1 MSALKY
7 RFIGDFSDLEF
18 INASPIEN
26 DKKGRIQLL
35 FAAEIRTGQG
45 EKAKLV
51 RRELSKELE
60 VFWKAKVS
68 PELYRKL
75 KSLGLRSGAK
85 CSIKAA
91 IDNWGEQNSGGVWF
105 EILELLE
112 CEPGLG
118 GEASAA

>member
-45 EKAKLV
+45 EKA
-51 RRELSKELE
+51 
-60 VFWKAKVS
+60 
-68 PELYRKL
+68 
-75 KSLGLRSGAK
+75 
-85 CSIKAA
+85 
-91 IDNWGEQNSGGVWF
+91 
-105 EILELLE
+105 
-112 CEPGLG
+112 
-118 GEASAA
+118 

>member
-1 MSALKY
+1 VSSLKY
-7 RFIGDFSDLEF
+7 RFIGDFSNLEF
-18 INASPIEN
+18 MGAQPIEN

-45 EKAKLV
+45 EKSKIISRDLS
-51 RRELSKELE
+51 RELEI
-60 VFWKAKVS
+60 FWKSKVT

-75 KSLGLRSGAK
+75 KSLGLKTGSR

-105 EILELLE
+105 EVLELLE
-112 CEPGLG
+112 CEPGV
-118 GEASAA
+118 GEVNAA